1 MTTSPPEKVEHVQR
15 SDEWFAARMG
25 KVTASRV
32 ADIIAT
38 IRSGA
43 YSASRKN
50 YAAEL
55 ITERLT
61 GVSNEFFI
69 NDAIQWGMDQEDNA
83 KRAYEKRTAF
93 NTNGLKV
100 VDVGFIDHPTIAMS
114 GASPD
119 GFVGEDGLIEIKC
132 PMTATHIE
140 TLLKDE
146 YNDKYKTQ
154 MQWQMAC
161 TGKKWCDFVSF
172 DPRLP
177 EDMQLFIERVNR
189 DETVIRNLESEVAT
203 FLAEVEETAASLVN
217 KFRKD

>member
-1 MTTSPPEKVEHVQR
+1 MTNEVKEHVQR

-32 ADIIAT
+32 ADVVAT
-38 IRSGA
+38 IRNGNYA
-43 YSASRKN
+43 ASRKN

-55 ITERLT
+55 ITEILT
-61 GVSNEFFI
+61 RKNAEFFI
-69 NDAIQWGMDQEDNA
+69 NDAIQWGMDQEEAA
-83 KRAYEKRTAF
+83 KRAYEKRVAF
-93 NTNGLKV
+93 NTNGVKV
-100 VDVGFIDHPTIAMS
+100 VDVGFIDHPTVAMS

-140 TLLKDE
+140 TLLNE
-146 YNDKYKTQ
+146 EINERYITQ

-177 EDMQLFIERVNR
+177 EEMQLMIKRVPR
-189 DETVIRNLESEVAT
+189 DDVVIRNLESEVAT
-203 FLAEVEETAASLVN
+203 FIEEVN
-217 KFRKD
+217 KTADQLRAKFG